1 MNLEALRALERSE
14 AHERWLDR
22 LSSAPE
28 QDPHWQVYADWL
40 QGQGHPRGELIAL
53 ELSGSLDATRQQR
66 CLTFLRPLLVPD
78 YTTQIRFDWWR
89 GFPTLARIQGAAR
102 KTLGSL
108 EVALKAPAARFLQTV
123 HVEALFESHR
133 FAVEKRFDALLS
145 LLEFAGI
152 ERLDLGGNSLDA
164 KGARLIAECAPL
176 ASVRWLGLSR
186 CGLQDRSIAQILDAQ
201 ALKSVSYLNLHANY
215 ISDEGAKLLAR
226 TQGLQALE
234 SLDLSR
240 NMISTDGVLELLRSE
255 RLPALKRLEV
265 EGNRLTVPA
274 VRALAQAEHL
284 KPFKRLKMRAM
295 VREDEQLE
303 ALIAIGMSVE
313 TLDLS
318 NNEINEH
325 RMPLLSSAS
334 WMKGVRSLDLSENRI
349 GAKGA
354 LLLRGARLHTLD
366 LGANALK
373 DAGVR
378 ALMEALKEGA
388 SEPMNLRLY
397 ENEIG
402 DEGAIAI
409 SESGLALDALNLAG
423 NRISDVGARALARA
437 YAGRLSQLDLSCNR
451 VGPSGLTEL
460 SSSLGGRTKLT
471 VFGNRAP

>member
-1 MNLEALRALERSE
+1 MNLEALRAFERSE

-22 LSSAPE
+22 LSSAPS
-28 QDPHWQVYADWL
+28 QDPLWQVYADWL
-40 QGQGHPRGELIAL
+40 QGHGHPRGELIAL
-53 ELSGSLDATRQQR
+53 ELDGSPDTGRQQH
-66 CLTFLRPLLVPD
+66 LYSSLRALLSQEQTAPV
-78 YTTQIRFDWWR
+78 RFDWWR
-89 GFPTLARIQGAAR
+89 GFPTSARIQGAAR
-102 KTLGSL
+102 RTLGVL
-108 EVALKAPAARFLQTV
+108 EVALAAPAARLLRTV
-123 HVEALFESHR
+123 HVEALLESHR
-133 FAVEKRFDALLS
+133 IGVRQRFEALLS

-186 CGLQDRSIAQILDAQ
+186 CGLSDRAIAQILEAQ
-201 ALKSVSYLNLHANY
+201 ALNSIEHLDLRENY

-226 TQGLQALE
+226 TQGLQALG

-255 RLPALKRLEV
+255 QFPALTRLEL
-265 EGNRLTVPA
+265 EGNRLTVSA

-303 ALIAIGMSVE
+303 ALTAIAMSVE

-325 RMPLLSSAS
+325 RMPLLSGAP

-349 GAKGA
+349 GAQGA
-354 LLLRGARLHTLD
+354 LLLREACLDTLD
-366 LGANALK
+366 LGANALQ

-378 ALMEALKEGA
+378 ALMDALVAGA
-388 SEPMNLRLY
+388 TEPMNLRLY

-402 DEGAIAI
+402 DEGTIAI

-451 VGPSGLTEL
+451 IGPSGLAEL
-460 SSSLGGRTKLT
+460 SSS
-471 VFGNRAP
+471 FGNRAALKVYGNRGP